1 MEVDAI
7 KEMFLRSEKK
17 FGVKYGNYIGDGDS
31 KTYKAILDINPY
43 DDELTVIKSEC
54 VGHVEKR
61 MGTRLRNVKK
71 TQKLGDKGKL
81 TDALIKKLTT
91 YYGLAIRK
99 NSDSVDNMKR
109 EIMATFY
116 HLYSTNEKPQYD
128 YCLLGEDSW
137 CK

>member
-1 MEVDAI
+1 M
-7 KEMFLRSEKK
+7 
-17 FGVKYGNYIGDGDS
+17 
-31 KTYKAILDINPY
+31 
-43 DDELTVIKSEC
+43 DELTVIKSEC

-71 TQKLGDKGKL
+71 TQKLGGKDKL

-91 YYGLAIRK
+91 YYGLAIRR

-116 HLYSTNEKPQYD
+116 HLCSTNEKPQHN
-128 YCLLGEDSW
+128 YCPPGEDNW